1 LQLAAQFWQV
11 DEIRLEDDYA
21 VFGYRNPRKIQK
33 LAKRSPQPLRIVNDR
48 HAYLVLPSG
57 LDRQRRLIDL
67 LKAVLQ
73 RS

>member
-1 LQLAAQFWQV
+1 M

-33 LAKRSPQPLRIVNDR
+33 LAKRSPQPLRVVDDR
-48 HAYLVLPSG
+48 HAYLVLPPG
-57 LDRQRRLIDL
+57 LDRKDGLIEL